1 VHLSKR
7 NANDGDAKYEAVED
21 VGAPTFFM
29 TSDMAPIALILLL
42 FWKKEAISEK
52 IFVSLHMV

>member
-1 VHLSKR
+1 MHLSEWD
-7 NANDGDAKYEAVED
+7 ANDGDAKYETVED
-21 VGAPTFFM
+21 VGEPLFM
-29 TSDMAPIALILLL
+29 TPDMAPIALILLL